1 LDAIEIRNEL
11 DTILTKPHLRKISR
25 KNSIPVREK
34 VYEYLKSSV
43 LSGRF
48 NPGKRLTEEHL
59 ASEIGVSR
67 TPVREALHKLASEGL
82 IKSLNTRGFIASADS
97 KDEIEEMFDI
107 RASLEGYALRLIC
120 ETISEKAL
128 KQLDRLIENA
138 EHGLSRKKIEEV
150 FRWNTEFHDTLH
162 DLIANKPRFHRMI
175 ADMRKYV
182 LRYRKDTLHYLDGA
196 SRTIDGHRKIMMAL
210 RLKEPDLC
218 ERIMREHIQEAKED
232 AMQSLFPEK

>member
-1 LDAIEIRNEL
+1 MGAIETNNKL
-11 DTILTKPHLRKISR
+11 DTILQKPHLRKTSQ

-34 VYEYLKSSV
+34 AYEYLKSAV

-48 NPGKRLTEEHL
+48 NPGKRLAEEHL
-59 ASEIGVSR
+59 AKELGVSR

-82 IKSLNTRGFIASADS
+82 IKPRKKRGFVASADS
-97 KDEIEEMFDI
+97 KDEIEELFDI
-107 RASLEGYALRLIC
+107 RASLEGYALRLIS
-120 ETISEKAL
+120 EIISEETFKR
-128 KQLDRLIENA
+128 LDGFIENA
-138 EHGLSRKKIEEV
+138 EDALKRKKINEI
-150 FRWNTEFHDTLH
+150 FKWNTRFHDALH
-162 DLIANKPRFHRMI
+162 DLVAHKPRFHRLI
-175 ADMRKYV
+175 TNMRKFV

-196 SRTIDGHRKIMMAL
+196 KRTIDGHRKIMMAL

>member
-1 LDAIEIRNEL
+1 LQKSRV
-11 DTILTKPHLRKISR
+11 RKISQ
-25 KNSIPVREK
+25 KNSIPIREK

-82 IKSLNTRGFIASADS
+82 IKSLDTRGFIASADS

-107 RASLEGYALRLIC
+107 RASLEGYALRLASEI
-120 ETISEKAL
+120 ISEETL
-128 KQLDRLIENA
+128 KGLDGFIENA
-138 EHGLSRKKIEEV
+138 EDALKRKKINEI
-150 FRWNTEFHDTLH
+150 FKWNTRFHDALH
-162 DLIANKPRFHRMI
+162 DLVAHKPRFHRLI
-175 ADMRKYV
+175 TNMRKYV

-196 SRTIDGHRKIMMAL
+196 KRTIDGHRKIMMAL